1 MQAFRLE
8 FQDNPRFEG
17 KAADLKRIYNDL
29 IKYAVFVSIVRGK
42 SQRGAAVP
50 RLYLRRLLIP
60 TFLLTPSK
68 RDSVR
73 VESNAFLQLL
83 RDPEKFEEAMRRKS
97 PTDSVRFTGPVPKE
111 QTKLTSD

>member
-42 SQRGAAVP
+42 SQRGAIVP

-60 TFLLTPSK
+60 TFRLTPST
-68 RDSVR
+68 RDNVG
-73 VESNAFLQLL
+73 VNPKEFTLL
-83 RDPEKFEEAMRRKS
+83 LTDPESFVKVMKNKTRSIRSDKRQLKFK
-97 PTDSVRFTGPVPKE
+97 
-111 QTKLTSD
+111 